1 MAQSIDRQI
10 FGDLYPSLRRFA
22 AVVGDDDMEPDDL
35 VQEVLASALRQ
46 GPLAQLDDAGAYLR
60 TSIIHLVRAN
70 RRSAGRQRSKAPLIS
85 AALDDAHHDTDAFDL
100 EGLLPNDPVDRALVW
115 LTAIEGYPGAQA
127 APLVGLSHAAA
138 RKRLSRIRSRRAH
151 DSGDPT

>member
-60 TSIIHLVRAN
+60 TSC
-70 RRSAGRQRSKAPLIS
+70 
-85 AALDDAHHDTDAFDL
+85 
-100 EGLLPNDPVDRALVW
+100 LLYTSPSPR
-115 LTAIEGYPGAQA
+115 
-127 APLVGLSHAAA
+127 
-138 RKRLSRIRSRRAH
+138 
-151 DSGDPT
+151 DS